1 MKGKRKCFYCYLDI
15 ADEMLDFHPSCSRKI
30 FDNQQQPELPYT
42 RQQILELGQKVVRS
56 QIAVTG
62 VQPKISI
69 DIEPVEKSRK
79 SQKFTIVGLW
89 GGYILKPPSEHYV
102 NLPEVEDLTMHLA
115 SLAKINT
122 VPHSLIR
129 LKDDNLAYI
138 TKRIDRRNESKLH
151 MEDMCQITERLT
163 ENKYDGSYEQ
173 IAKAILKFS
182 SNPVLDAINFY
193 EQVLFSFITG
203 NADMH
208 LKNFSLINE
217 PGLGYVLAPAY
228 DMVATALVNK
238 ADKEEMALTLNA
250 KKRKI
255 KQEDFLQAFKR
266 INLDN
271 KIVDT
276 MFKKFA
282 NALPE
287 WTRFIDISF
296 LPKVMKQE
304 YKDLIAAK
312 AKQIKLV

>member
-1 MKGKRKCFYCYLDI
+1 MFGNMD
-15 ADEMLDFHPSCSRKI
+15 
-30 FDNQQQPELPYT
+30 QPELPYT
-42 RQQILELGQKVVRS
+42 QKQILELGEKVIRS

-62 VQPKISI
+62 VQPKVSI
-69 DIEPVEKSRK
+69 DIEPIEKSRR
-79 SQKFTIVGLW
+79 SRKFTIVGLW
-89 GGYILKPPSEHYV
+89 GGYILKPPSEHYI

-115 SLAKINT
+115 NLVKINT

-129 LKDDNLAYI
+129 LKDDSLAYI
-138 TKRIDRRNESKLH
+138 TKRIDRRNKVKIH
-151 MEDMCQITERLT
+151 MEDMCQVTERLT

-182 SNPVLDAINFY
+182 TNPVLDAINFY
-193 EQVLFSFITG
+193 EQVLFSFVTG

-238 ADKEEMALTLNA
+238 ADKEETALTLNA

-255 KQEDFLQAFKR
+255 KQDDFLQAFKR
-266 INLDN
+266 INLDT
-271 KIVDT
+271 KVVDT

-287 WTRFIDISF
+287 WTQFIEISF
-296 LPKVMKQE
+296 LPKAMKKE
-304 YKDLIAAK
+304 YKELIAAK

>member
-1 MKGKRKCFYCYLDI
+1 MKTIPAHKNLLNQA
-15 ADEMLDFHPSCSRKI
+15 ADLQS
-30 FDNQQQPELPYT
+30 
-42 RQQILELGQKVVRS
+42 
-56 QIAVTG
+56 
-62 VQPKISI
+62 ISI
-69 DIEPVEKSRK
+69 
-79 SQKFTIVGLW
+79 G
-89 GGYILKPPSEHYV
+89 
-102 NLPEVEDLTMHLA
+102 
-115 SLAKINT
+115 SLQF
-122 VPHSLIR
+122 VRMIR
-129 LKDDNLAYI
+129 LKNDKLAYI
-138 TKRIDRRNESKLH
+138 TKRIDRRNDTKVH

>member
-1 MKGKRKCFYCYLDI
+1 MNREKRCLYCYLDME
-15 ADEMLDFHPSCSRKI
+15 DEMLDFHPACSRKI
-30 FDNQQQPELPYT
+30 FGNQQQPELPYT
-42 RQQILELGQKVVRS
+42 KQQILELGQKIVRS

-69 DIEPVEKSRK
+69 DIEAVEKSSR
-79 SQKFTIVGLW
+79 KFTIVGLW
-89 GGYILKPPSEHYV
+89 GGYILKPPSDHYV

-115 SLAKINT
+115 GLAKINT

-129 LKDDNLAYI
+129 LKDDSLAYI
-138 TKRIDRRNESKLH
+138 TKRIDRRNESKIH

-238 ADKEEMALTLNA
+238 ADKEETALTLNA

-255 KQEDFLQAFKR
+255 KQDDFLQAFKR
-266 INLDN
+266 INLDT
-271 KIVDT
+271 KIIDT

-282 NALPE
+282 NALPA
-287 WTRFIDISF
+287 WAQFIEISF
-296 LPKVMKQE
+296 LPEAMKKE
-304 YKDLIAAK
+304 YKELIAAK
-312 AKQIKLV
+312 AKQIRLA